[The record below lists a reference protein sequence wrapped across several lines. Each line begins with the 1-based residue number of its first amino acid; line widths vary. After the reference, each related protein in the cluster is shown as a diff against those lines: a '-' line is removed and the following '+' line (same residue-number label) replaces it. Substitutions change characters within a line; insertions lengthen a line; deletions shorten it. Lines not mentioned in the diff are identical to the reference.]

1 MGGTASM
8 PTKLGNLNPF
18 VKKTNAGS
26 PATAITIPRNANAN
40 MNARPANM
48 NANARPANMNA
59 SPANMNARPANMNAR
74 PANMNANARP
84 APQVLA
90 GGRRSKRKSKKRN
103 TKKKANKRR

>member
-48 NANARPANMNA
+48 NANARPA
-59 SPANMNARPANMNAR
+59 
-74 PANMNANARP
+74 
-84 APQVLA
+84 PQVLA